1 MKKITTLLAAL
12 AVALPVY
19 AQQPAKPAAPAQ
31 QPAKAEAPKPATTPE
46 APKPA
51 TMAEAPKAPKAAK
64 KNTPS
69 RRTEDAR
76 QCLEKDSNTDIIK
89 CAEEYL

>member
-1 MKKITTLLAAL
+1 MKKITVLAAAL
-12 AVALPVY
+12 AVAVSAY

-31 QPAKAEAPKPATTPE
+31 QPAKPEAPKAAE

-51 TMAEAPKAPKAAK
+51 TMAEAPKAPKK
-64 KNTPS
+64 QTPS

-76 QCLEKDSNTDIIK
+76 QCLEKGSNTDIIK

>member
-1 MKKITTLLAAL
+1 MEDAPMKKITSLMAAL

-31 QPAKAEAPKPATTPE
+31 QPAKPE

-51 TMAEAPKAPKAAK
+51 TVAEAPKAPKK
-64 KNTPS
+64 QTPS
-69 RRTEDAR
+69 RRSEDAR
-76 QCLEKDSNTDIIK
+76 QCLEKGTNTDIIK

>member
-1 MKKITTLLAAL
+1 MKKITVLITAL
-12 AVALPVY
+12 AVALPVL
-19 AQQPAKPAAPAQ
+19 AQQPAKPAAAPAKPAPVQ
-31 QPAKAEAPKPATTPE
+31 EPAKAE

-51 TMAEAPKAPKAAK
+51 TMAEAPKAPKK
-64 KNTPS
+64 HTPS

-76 QCLEKDSNTDIIK
+76 QCLEKGSNTDIIK